1 MYRVAIRVDASDISD
16 LLSSIP
22 VLRAKLGEK
31 YECSGTTT
39 SFICISGNDMLIK
52 MVPTLLRG
60 AKGIR
65 SEESLMPSPRPYLLI
80 SIESHTPSKLLEAWN
95 LITEVLKNVGL
106 RYVLVE

>member
-1 MYRVAIRVDASDISD
+1 MYKVVIRVDASDISD
-16 LLSSIP
+16 LLSNIP

-52 MVPTLLRG
+52 IVPALARS

-65 SEESLMPSPRPYLLI
+65 SEESLMPTPRPYFLI
-80 SIESHTPSKLLEAWN
+80 FVESHIPSKLLEAWN
-95 LITEVLKNVGL
+95 LITEVLKSIGL
-106 RYVLVE
+106 RYVLIE